1 MNLQATIDMEMLPLR
16 HVFSAN
22 SDQGS
27 DPRQLLCEILHK
39 DPSES
44 VDFGGIEPDRLWNI
58 LYQPSSETEPASH
71 PRGNL
76 NIDDEDESYSN
87 IESEHARQNNYHINW
102 TSNIYRQETLP
113 ICDLN
118 TVYGLIAKS
127 RKIVVLM
134 GAGASSGPD
143 FRSPG
148 GLYDSIAQSGA
159 LEDPYDVF
167 DVDVYSERPEIFWQF
182 AHLIFP
188 SERPVYSSTHLFVE
202 QLEQRQKLLRVYSQN
217 VDTLE
222 RGIPDHKL
230 VCVHGSWRENK
241 CCSCGHVYGIEDLR
255 PAVNARTVPRC
266 VVCGG
271 LIKPGIVFFGQ
282 PTNLDD
288 DQAYS
293 DAREADLL
301 IVIGTSLKV
310 APISELPSVMRNVP
324 SIFINREPVSH
335 TFNAELIGECDDIIK
350 SIELALGWD
359 ADAALSIF
367 DEDDDEGNMD
377 DGVQVPTFYEPN
389 KFIFHSN
396 SSYATSI
403 IETARSRF
411 LVTPRRMSPSDFD

>member
-1 MNLQATIDMEMLPLR
+1 MTLQPTIGMEMLPLR
-16 HVFSAN
+16 HVFSPT
-22 SDQGS
+22 SEQCS
-27 DPRQLLCEILHK
+27 DPRQILCEILQK
-39 DPSES
+39 DPSECVNFAG
-44 VDFGGIEPDRLWNI
+44 VDSERLWNI
-58 LYQPSSETEPASH
+58 LYQPSSETENERIPGSNA
-71 PRGNL
+71 
-76 NIDDEDESYSN
+76 NIDEDEELYGN
-87 IESEHARQNNYHINW
+87 NESEHVKPTGHLSNW
-102 TSNIYRQETLP
+102 NSNFYRPRSFP
-113 ICDLN
+113 ISNLN
-118 TVYGLIAKS
+118 TVYGLIAQS
-127 RKIVVLM
+127 GKIVVLM

-148 GLYDSIAQSGA
+148 GLYDSIAQSGV

-167 DVDVYSERPEIFWQF
+167 DVDVYRERPEIFWQF

-188 SERPVYSSTHLFVE
+188 SEKPQYSSAHLFVE
-202 QLEQRQKLLRVYSQN
+202 QLERRQKLLRVYSQN

-222 RGIPDHKL
+222 RGIPDQKL
-230 VCVHGSWRENK
+230 VCVHGSWRENT

-310 APISELPSVMRNVP
+310 APISELPSVMSNVP
-324 SIFINREPVSH
+324 SILINREPVSH
-335 TFNAELIGECDDIIK
+335 TFNSELIGECDDVIK
-350 SIELALGWD
+350 SIETALGWRD
-359 ADAALSIF
+359 DTSISIV
-367 DEDDDEGNMD
+367 DEDDDEGNASNC
-377 DGVQVPTFYEPN
+377 VKIPTFYEPN
-389 KFIFHSN
+389 KFIFPSN
-396 SSYATSI
+396 STYATSVA
-403 IETARSRF
+403 ETARSRF

>member
-1 MNLQATIDMEMLPLR
+1 MHATIDMEMLPLR

-22 SDQGS
+22 SAQGS
-27 DPRQLLCEILHK
+27 DPRQLLCEILQK

-44 VDFGGIEPDRLWNI
+44 ESFAGDEHERLWNI
-58 LYQPSSETEPASH
+58 LYQPSSETEPGSH
-71 PRGNL
+71 PKSNG
-76 NIDDEDESYSN
+76 NIDDEDDPYSSV
-87 IESEHARQNNYHINW
+87 ESEHTKPSSHLINW
-102 TSNIYRQETLP
+102 NSIYHRPETLP
-113 ICDLN
+113 IHNLS
-118 TVYGLIAKS
+118 TVYGLIASS

-159 LEDPYDVF
+159 LDDPYDVF
-167 DVDVYSERPEIFWQF
+167 DVDVYNERPEVFWQF

-188 SERPVYSSTHLFVE
+188 SEKPVYSSTHLFVE
-202 QLEQRQKLLRVYSQN
+202 QLERRQKLLRVYSQN

-222 RGIPDHKL
+222 RGIPDQKL

-255 PAVNARTVPRC
+255 PAVKARTVPRC

-310 APISELPSVMRNVP
+310 EPISELPSVMRNVP

-350 SIELALGWD
+350 SIELALGWNAD
-359 ADAALSIF
+359 ADFSIV
-367 DEDDDEGNMD
+367 DEDDED
-377 DGVQVPTFYEPN
+377 DSLADNSIKAPSFYEPN

-403 IETARSRF
+403 VETGRNKF
-411 LVTPRRMSPSDFD
+411 LVTPRRPSPSDFEI